1 MRNATITAQAPSY
14 ATDGSQGY
22 ELTVAGGRP
31 ATGWTVSGWI
41 RVGDDGRTVYA
52 SIDGAGW
59 RTVGMVASP
68 ADLTIE
74 WIGQHTDEIQRQF

>member
-22 ELTVAGGRP
+22 CLTVCGDRST
-31 ATGWTVSGWI
+31 TGWTASGWI

-52 SIDGAGW
+52 TIGAAGW
-59 RTVGMVASP
+59 RRVGTVSSP
-68 ADLTIE
+68 GDLTTD
-74 WIGQHTDEIQRQF
+74 WIAQHANEIQRPF